1 MSKDTKE
8 LTNSIADYRVVDID
22 TIVPYW
28 RNPYDNNDTAVNAV
42 ATSIEELTY
51 FNPIIVDKQMTI
63 ICGHTRYKALKKLGV
78 KRVVVMVSNLDEL
91 DAKSYRIAD
100 NETTGLSNWLIDRV
114 RQEYMELPHSK
125 TLETLFPTITMVE
138 PAELPKP
145 LENASTQATGQENID
160 DVEIELICPN
170 CMNGFTATW
179 GEVKEMIKRGRE
191 MGDGD

>member
-28 RNPYDNNDTAVNAV
+28 RNPYDNNDTAVDAV
-42 ATSIEELTY
+42 ATSIEEL
-51 FNPIIVDKQMTI
+51 
-63 ICGHTRYKALKKLGV
+63 
-78 KRVVVMVSNLDEL
+78 
-91 DAKSYRIAD
+91 
-100 NETTGLSNWLIDRV
+100 
-114 RQEYMELPHSK
+114 
-125 TLETLFPTITMVE
+125 LFPTITMVE

-145 LENASTQATGQENID
+145 LESASTQATGQENID

>member
-1 MSKDTKE
+1 MSKEKE
-8 LTNSIADYRVVDID
+8 LANTIADYRVVDID

-28 RNPYDNNDTAVNAV
+28 RNPYDNNDTAVNGV

-100 NETTGLSNWLIDRV
+100 NKTTELSNWLIDRV
-114 RQEYMELPHSK
+114 RKEYMELPHSK
-125 TLETLFPTITMVE
+125 TLEELFPTITMVE

-179 GEVKEMIKRGRE
+179 GEVKEMIKRGKE
-191 MGDGD
+191 MTDDD